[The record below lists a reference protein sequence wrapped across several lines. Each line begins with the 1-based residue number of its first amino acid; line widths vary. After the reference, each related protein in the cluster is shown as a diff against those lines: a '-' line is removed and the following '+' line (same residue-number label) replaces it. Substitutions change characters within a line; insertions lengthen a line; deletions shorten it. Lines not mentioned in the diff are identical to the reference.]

1 MGLANSIFKI
11 SFCQNLSARPIVLIF
26 ITSTVIYYCFS
37 SLCVCTVEPPP
48 TQAFYNVYT
57 FTYVSWTLGLMH
69 LSTLNNV
76 NPLGHP
82 AILSTDGQYLQECRN
97 PIHNACNKA
106 LATWPW
112 LPLLLVKE
120 NPDDQNLSLL
130 WTTFFHLFC
139 GCSFVTISNFNASDS
154 TYHFSP
160 RALSRGS
167 LSLSRFY
174 SFQSLAMCSSFCLP
188 FGRFQWEQISVR
200 AWTSSEGKLFKQL
213 PT

>member
-1 MGLANSIFKI
+1 ML
-11 SFCQNLSARPIVLIF
+11 F
-26 ITSTVIYYCFS
+26 ITVFLLY
-37 SLCVCTVEPPP
+37 
-48 TQAFYNVYT
+48 VYAQ
-57 FTYVSWTLGLMH
+57 WIHPQPKLGLMH

-97 PIHNACNKA
+97 PSHNACNKA

-112 LPLLLVKE
+112 LTLLLVKE

-130 WTTFFHLFC
+130 WTTFLHLFC

-167 LSLSRFY
+167 VSLSRFY
-174 SFQSLAMCSSFCLP
+174 SFQSLAMCSSFCSLLAD
-188 FGRFQWEQISVR
+188 FSESRFQWELEPLLR
-200 AWTSSEGKLFKQL
+200 ASSSNSYQHKSFFWLFPQPL
-213 PT
+213 ARSEHDCPLLLCGVHN